1 MFFFI
6 GPLGKKENFFAVGIG
21 AEILLSNV
29 EIQWPESL
37 LRRYFAKNHT
47 DRLLFRI
54 SFRAS
59 TQSLKCMLCV
69 CLIALL
75 PLPDLFPPLFSRH
88 PWLVKVKH
96 LSYQHG

>member
-6 GPLGKKENFFAVGIG
+6 GPSGKKENFFAVGIG

-47 DRLLFRI
+47 DRLLFRLA
-54 SFRAS
+54 FRFEH
-59 TQSLKCMLCV
+59 Q
-69 CLIALL
+69 
-75 PLPDLFPPLFSRH
+75 PSR
-88 PWLVKVKH
+88 
-96 LSYQHG
+96 